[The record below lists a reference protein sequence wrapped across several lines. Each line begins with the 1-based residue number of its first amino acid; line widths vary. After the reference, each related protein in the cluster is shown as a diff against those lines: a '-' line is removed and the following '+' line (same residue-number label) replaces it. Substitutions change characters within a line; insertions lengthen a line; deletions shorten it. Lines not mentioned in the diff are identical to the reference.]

1 VVYTFSFLAVVTWSI
16 RCIPFGKI
24 KRNFAHNINKLLLCK
39 SRQIPMESRKL
50 TRTPILPGDRIA
62 SIEEF
67 EAGKNTYVSDGT
79 VRSTAVGTRNYDF
92 KKRLAKIDK
101 INAPMLPKI
110 GDIVVGYIEMLFGSM
125 MSVRILYIDQKQ
137 SIAGFSAIAS
147 ARINASGRERD
158 RRTRIIFR
166 AGDIIRGRIIS
177 LLNSS
182 IHITI
187 DEKEFGVMYALCFNC
202 GGDTVRV
209 NNNNIKCI
217 ECGVNE
223 DRKLTIDY
231 GKDTFS
237 LIHRNGR

>member
-1 VVYTFSFLAVVTWSI
+1 
-16 RCIPFGKI
+16 
-24 KRNFAHNINKLLLCK
+24 
-39 SRQIPMESRKL
+39 MESRKL
-50 TRTPILPGDRIA
+50 TRTPILPGEQIA

-79 VRSTAVGTRNYDF
+79 VRSTAVGTKNYDF
-92 KKRLAKIDK
+92 KKRLAKIEK
-101 INAPMLPKI
+101 INPPMLPKI

-125 MSVRILYIDQKQ
+125 MSVRILYIDQKK
-137 SIAGFSAIAS
+137 SISGFSAIAS
-147 ARINASGRERD
+147 ARISTPGRERD
-158 RRTRIIFR
+158 RRGRIIFR
-166 AGDIIRGRIIS
+166 VGDIIRGRVIS

-187 DEKEFGVMYALCFNC
+187 DEKEFGVIYTLCFNC

-231 GKDTFS
+231 GKETFR
-237 LIHRNGR
+237 LIRRNGR

>member
-1 VVYTFSFLAVVTWSI
+1 
-16 RCIPFGKI
+16 
-24 KRNFAHNINKLLLCK
+24 
-39 SRQIPMESRKL
+39 MESRKV
-50 TRTPILPGDRIA
+50 TRTPILPGEQIA

-79 VRSTAVGTRNYDF
+79 VRSTAVGIKNYDF
-92 KKRLAKIDK
+92 KKRMAKIEK
-101 INAPMLPKI
+101 INSPMLPKI

-125 MSVRILYIDQKQ
+125 MSIRILYIDEKK
-137 SIAGFSAIAS
+137 SISGFSAIAS
-147 ARINASGRERD
+147 ARIITPGRER
-158 RRTRIIFR
+158 RGSRIIFR
-166 AGDIIRGRIIS
+166 VGDIIRGRVIS

-187 DEKEFGVMYALCFNC
+187 DEKEFGVIYTLCFNC

-231 GKDTFS
+231 GKETFS
-237 LIHRNGR
+237 LIHQNVR